1 MDPILL
7 SSLIALGA
15 SVVFALSN
23 HVQHIALDYM
33 DVGNGTLVN
42 VATSAL
48 ILWLL
53 APTFLVPE
61 MLGGDAILWFAL
73 AGLIVP
79 SLSMT
84 FHSWGVRLIGPALT
98 AGIASTSPV
107 FAMVIAVAVLGEVL
121 NLRIVTGT
129 AIVVGSIA
137 FIALRSRGAGAQ
149 WPLWAVAIPVGAAL
163 TRGIS
168 HNVIK
173 IGLGTLPSPM
183 TAALVAA
190 TTSLVVLALVHL
202 GSRRGL
208 PSFNKGYLWFAL
220 CGFLNGLGLVGL
232 NSALSLGEVIV
243 VAPLVA
249 TTPAFTLIMGWLFF
263 RREVVRLPVVLAIG
277 CIFAGC
283 VLIITR

>member
-1 MDPILL
+1 MDPLYL
-7 SSLIALGA
+7 AALIALGA

-33 DVGNGTLVN
+33 DVRNGTLVN
-42 VATSAL
+42 VATSAI

-61 MLGGDAILWFAL
+61 MLGGEAILWFAL

-183 TAALVAA
+183 TAALIAA
-190 TTSLVVLALVHL
+190 TTSLVVLALVQFA
-202 GSRRGL
+202 SRRRL
-208 PSFNKGYLWFAL
+208 PSFNKGYLWFGL